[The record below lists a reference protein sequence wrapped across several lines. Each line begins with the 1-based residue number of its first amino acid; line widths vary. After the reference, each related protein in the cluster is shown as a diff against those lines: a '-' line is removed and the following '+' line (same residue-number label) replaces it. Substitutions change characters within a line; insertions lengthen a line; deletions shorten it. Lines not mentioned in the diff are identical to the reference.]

1 MAILEIAKIQV
12 RRGEE
17 NVTGIPQLDPGEFG
31 WAEDTEHLYIGKRIS
46 EGARDDNNSRIL
58 TEQDQENI
66 IEHLGTTIRSFLST
80 STVASTG
87 TYKYR
92 VSDTHIHANTS
103 SISVKLDNSV
113 SLTDYLPFGLL
124 ISHTPV
130 DITATLTAAIQDL
143 FNNSTYSS
151 WQRADARRK
160 LIIPA
165 GNYLVSSTI
174 ELPPYTS
181 LVGEGQE
188 ITTLSLTTGTVSM
201 FKTVDAQGNDWTAG
215 MSDGVKRSRE
225 ICIENMTLQYL
236 NPQTTATTKALL
248 ALDNVLDAKIQDV
261 FFKTANDVAT
271 TTTYGMVL
279 AGIGISVRGKGG
291 GIEAGDV
298 NLCENIQINR
308 CRFDSLY
315 TGIVCTGTVVRP
327 VLTNSILSNLNRG
340 VSLYAADMLLGPTN
354 GIFSNNRFK
363 SIIREGI
370 WVGTSTNRTMH
381 VSENNYFVQVGNGV
395 NLDDNNTTST
405 NSTPVISF
413 YSNGNKTINDYF
425 HRRTIADSTNDSS
438 FYYNPLVT
446 GKVTI
451 DDSATMS
458 TYITTATTTNNGVTS
473 LTKIPLTNTDQL
485 VTVRYQLHNSFVS
498 RKGNL
503 IINISSDNFT
513 SLTDTYNFTDNEEI
527 IDSAVTTATTAT
539 IVPSSTQL
547 VVNYVN
553 HPAFVDVAGG
563 LPFSGNPSLTDQT
576 WFIVD
581 PNNNNNAGVIT
592 SFTTSSGNI
601 AVFDTQSSPVINFNT
616 STSFILARAVSV
628 PIVINVDYETHAA
641 KNYVVLT
648 AKNESTS
655 SVSTAFIEYNVNILH
670 N

>member
-46 EGARDDNNSRIL
+46 EGARDDNNTRIL
-58 TEQDQENI
+58 TEQDQETI
-66 IEHLGTTIRSFLST
+66 IENLGTTLRSFLST

-92 VSDTHIHANTS
+92 VSDSHIHSNTS
-103 SISVKLDNSV
+103 SISIKLDNAV
-113 SLTDYLPFGLL
+113 SLTDYLPVGLL

-130 DITATLTAAIQDL
+130 DITSTLNAAIQDL
-143 FNNSTYSS
+143 FNNNTWNS
-151 WQRADARRK
+151 WQRLDARRK

-188 ITTLSLTTGTVSM
+188 ITTLSLTTGTVNM
-201 FKTVDAQGNDWTAG
+201 FKTVDALGNDWTDG

-225 ICIENMTLQYL
+225 ISIENMTLQYAD
-236 NPQTTATTKALL
+236 PQTTSTTKALL
-248 ALDNVLDAKIQDV
+248 ALDNVLDARIQDV
-261 FFKTANDVAT
+261 FFKTAVDVAS
-271 TTTYGMVL
+271 TTTYGLVS

-315 TGIVCTGTVVRP
+315 LGIEGTGTIVRP
-327 VLTNSILSNLNRG
+327 VITNSILSNLNRG
-340 VSLYAADMLLGPTN
+340 ISLYAADRLLGPTN
-354 GIFSNNRFK
+354 GLFSNNRFK
-363 SIIREGI
+363 SIVREGI
-370 WVGTSTNRTMH
+370 WVGTSTNKTMH
-381 VSENNYFVQVGNGV
+381 VSENNYFVQVGNGT

-413 YSNGNKTINDYF
+413 YSEGNKTINDYF
-425 HRRTIADSTNDSS
+425 HRRIIADSTADPG

-446 GKVTI
+446 GRVAI
-451 DDSATMS
+451 DDSATIS
-458 TYITTATTTNNGVTS
+458 SYISSATNFNQGITN
-473 LTKIPLTNTDQL
+473 LTKIPLTGVDQM
-485 VTVRYQLHNSFVS
+485 VTVKYQLHNTFVS
-498 RKGNL
+498 RKGNA
-503 IINISSDNFT
+503 IINIAFDNFT
-513 SLTDTYNFTDNEEI
+513 SMTDTYNFTSNEQV
-527 IDSAVTTATTAT
+527 IDDAVTTATTAT
-539 IVPSSTQL
+539 IVPSSTQF
-547 VVNYVN
+547 VVNYVD
-553 HPAFVDVAGG
+553 HPRFVDVAGG
-563 LPFSGNPSLTDQT
+563 LPFPGNSSLTDQT

-581 PNNNNNAGVIT
+581 PNNDNNAALIT
-592 SFTTSSGNI
+592 SFTTSTGNI

-616 STSFILARAVSV
+616 NTSFILARSVSV
-628 PIVINVDYETHAA
+628 PIVLNVDYQTYAN

-648 AKNESTS
+648 ARNESTS
-655 SVSTAFIEYNVNILH
+655 TESAAFIEYNVNILQ
-670 N
+670 

>member
-46 EGARDDNNSRIL
+46 EGAKDDNNTRIL
-58 TEQDQENI
+58 TENDQATI
-66 IEHLGTTIRSFLST
+66 IDNLGTTLRSFLST
-80 STVASTG
+80 STVASTA
-87 TYKYR
+87 TYRYR
-92 VSDTHIHANTS
+92 VSDTHIHSNTS
-103 SISVKLDNSV
+103 SISIKLDNSV
-113 SLTDYLPFGLL
+113 SLTDYLPIGVL

-130 DITATLTAAIQDL
+130 DITSTLNAAIQDL
-143 FNNSTYSS
+143 FNNSAYNS

-174 ELPPYTS
+174 NLPPYTS

-201 FKTVDAQGNDWTAG
+201 FKTVDALGNDWTAG

-236 NPQTTATTKALL
+236 NPQTTSTTKALL
-248 ALDNVLDAKIQDV
+248 ALDNVLDARIQDV
-261 FFKTANDVAT
+261 FFKTAVDVAS
-271 TTTYGMVL
+271 TTTYGLVS

-315 TGIVCTGTVVRP
+315 TGIMCTGTVVRP

-340 VSLYAADMLLGPTN
+340 ITSHATDSLLGPTN

-363 SIIREGI
+363 SIVREAI
-370 WVGTSTNRTMH
+370 WVGTSTNKTMH
-381 VSENNYFVQVGNGV
+381 VSENNYFIQVGNGSS
-395 NLDDNNTTST
+395 LDDNKTTAT
-405 NSTPVISF
+405 NATPVLSF
-413 YSNGNKTINDYF
+413 YTEGNKTINDYF
-425 HRRTIADSTNDSS
+425 HRRIIADSTADPN

-446 GKVTI
+446 GRVTI
-451 DDSATMS
+451 DDSATIS
-458 TYITTATTTNNGVTS
+458 SYISSATNFNQGLTN
-473 LTKIPLTNTDQL
+473 LTRIPLTGVDQM
-485 VTVRYQLHNSFVS
+485 VTIRYQLHNAYTS
-498 RKGNL
+498 RKGNV
-503 IINISSDNFT
+503 IVNISADNFT
-513 SLTDTYNFTDNEEI
+513 SITDTYNFTSNDAI
-527 IDSAVTTATTAT
+527 VDGVVTTATIAGFT
-539 IVPSSTQL
+539 PSSTQF
-547 VVNYVN
+547 VVDYAT
-553 HPAFVDVAGG
+553 HPAFVNVAGG

-581 PNNNNNAGVIT
+581 PNADNNSALIT
-592 SFTTSSGNI
+592 SFTTSSGTV

-616 STSFILARAVSV
+616 STSFVLARSVSV
-628 PIVINVDYETHAA
+628 PIVLNVDYINHSN
-641 KNYVVLT
+641 KNFVVLT
-648 AKNESTS
+648 AKNASTS
-655 SVSTAFIEYNVNILH
+655 TESAAFIEYNVNILQ
-670 N
+670 